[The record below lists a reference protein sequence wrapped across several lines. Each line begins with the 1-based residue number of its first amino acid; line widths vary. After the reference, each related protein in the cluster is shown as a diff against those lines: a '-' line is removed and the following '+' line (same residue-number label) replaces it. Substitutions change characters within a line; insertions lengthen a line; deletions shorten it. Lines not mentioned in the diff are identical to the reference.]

1 MFEEFQLSSA
11 ETYVCGSI
19 PVKGQIEKG
28 SIVQIIN
35 GLQVLQDEITNHRY
49 CFYMQ
54 IFMND
59 YENDPT
65 KIEVT
70 KPKFPIVNHEDVEGL
85 KFQTNF
91 SVINSEEVDS
101 VVINLTFNAKSK
113 KSEDNLKIRK
123 ELDLHFDT
131 YKTYLQLESYEGFEG
146 CIEIKLRPGKVPVSN
161 TYINLDCTNDSVNW
175 NWNT

>member
-1 MFEEFQLSSA
+1 MN
-11 ETYVCGSI
+11 TSI
-19 PVKGQIEKG
+19 HEKKVKKTRH
-28 SIVQIIN
+28 

-91 SVINSEEVDS
+91 SVVNSEEVDS
-101 VVINLTFNAKSK
+101 VVINLIFNAKSK
-113 KSEDNLKIRK
+113 KSEDNLRIRK

-131 YKTYLQLESYEGFEG
+131 YKTYLQLESYESFEG
-146 CIEIKLRPGKVPVSN
+146 TIEGTAILCFFRIFYFS
-161 TYINLDCTNDSVNW
+161 L
-175 NWNT
+175 